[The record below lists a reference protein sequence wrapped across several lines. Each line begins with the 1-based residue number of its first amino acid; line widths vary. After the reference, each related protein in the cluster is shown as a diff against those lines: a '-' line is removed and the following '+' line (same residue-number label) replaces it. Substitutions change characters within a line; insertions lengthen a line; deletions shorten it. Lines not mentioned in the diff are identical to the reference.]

1 MEYLKWYCDVLLPL
15 PPHAANIDD
24 NTARAHTTEPTHLYT
39 PSTTAQCQVHGK
51 VSSLGLATAFRV
63 HLGEPSRGHDQLLR
77 RAELASLV
85 TFCGKLSSAVSLIE
99 RYEMHDK
106 AGVRPAPVPP
116 VLPLTSG
123 AAAVDVRLPPAVDV
137 AAPGSFYAEYMAS
150 RSHPSVA
157 DQAAEA
163 EAEAAPAVVISADD
177 GLAAVIYAEFASD
190 VSYAEAALTAAMSAE
205 YAEFSPDFA
214 FAEAAPAATF
224 AEAASAATNVQDL
237 VAQLRGMP
245 PQHAPE
251 IAAPTSGW
259 ARHPPART
267 PDGMPWS
274 PPPPPAAA
282 SSAASYDGFFE
293 ALDHDTFRQVRTFK
307 FYIV

>member
-1 MEYLKWYCDVLLPL
+1 M
-15 PPHAANIDD
+15 
-24 NTARAHTTEPTHLYT
+24 
-39 PSTTAQCQVHGK
+39 
-51 VSSLGLATAFRV
+51 SSLGLATAFRV
-63 HLGEPSRGHDQLLR
+63 HLGEPSRGDQLLR

-99 RYEMHDK
+99 RYEMHDQ

-163 EAEAAPAVVISADD
+163 EATAEATAEAEAEAEAAPAVVISADD

-214 FAEAAPAATF
+214 YAEAAPAVAYGYAEAAPAATF

-245 PQHAPE
+245 PHHAPE

-267 PDGMPWS
+267 PGGMPWS

-293 ALDHDTFRQVRTFK
+293 ALDHTTFRQVHVLYYLVPCK
-307 FYIV
+307 KVHYIIWCFYNLHDADH

>member
-1 MEYLKWYCDVLLPL
+1 M
-15 PPHAANIDD
+15 
-24 NTARAHTTEPTHLYT
+24 
-39 PSTTAQCQVHGK
+39 HGK

-63 HLGEPSRGHDQLLR
+63 HLGEPSRGQDQLLR

-99 RYEMHDK
+99 RYEMHDQ

-163 EAEAAPAVVISADD
+163 EAEAEAAAKAAAEAEAEAAPAVMISADD

-205 YAEFSPDFA
+205 YAEFAPDFA
-214 FAEAAPAATF
+214 YAEAGPAVAYGYAEAAPATTF

-245 PQHAPE
+245 PQSAPE
-251 IAAPTSGW
+251 VAAPASGW
-259 ARHPPART
+259 ARPPART
-267 PDGMPWS
+267 PEGMPWS
-274 PPPPPAAA
+274 PSPPPAAA
-282 SSAASYDGFFE
+282 SAAASYDGFFE
-293 ALDHDTFRQVRTFK
+293 ALDHTTFRQVSLK
-307 FYIV
+307 N